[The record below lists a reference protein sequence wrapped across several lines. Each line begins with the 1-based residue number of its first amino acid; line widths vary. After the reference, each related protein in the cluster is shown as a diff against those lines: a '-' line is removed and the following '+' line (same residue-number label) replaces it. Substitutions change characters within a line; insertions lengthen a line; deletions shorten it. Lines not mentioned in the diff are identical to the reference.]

1 MKGRVGARGFTL
13 LELLVAVAVLA
24 MISTLIYGAFAGM
37 RNSKEGVSRV
47 GDRYH
52 EGREALRRITRELQS
67 AYISKHV
74 PIDPS
79 FQQLRTAF
87 KGSRGTPGDRVDFNS
102 FSNRRFDR
110 DSHMSDQCELSYYGS
125 RGPKTPDIV
134 DLVRRIDTSPD
145 LQFDSG
151 GRVDVLATDIDLFD
165 LEYLDPMTG
174 IWLEQWDT
182 TQATGQLD
190 RLPLQV
196 QITLVLNGGRRRA
209 ENRARDTYR
218 LVTKVAI
225 PAYQPLI
232 FAVQ

>member
-1 MKGRVGARGFTL
+1 MNGHTRRRGFTL

-24 MISTLIYGAFAGM
+24 MISTLIYGAFSGM
-37 RNSKEGVSRV
+37 RNSKEGVSRL

-52 EGREALRRITRELQS
+52 EGRESLRRITRELQS
-67 AYISKHV
+67 AYISKHL
-74 PIDPS
+74 PIDQS
-79 FQQLRTAF
+79 TAQLFTAF

-110 DSHMSDQCELSYYGS
+110 DSHLSDQCELSYYSS
-125 RGPKTPDIV
+125 RDPKNPDVV
-134 DLVRRIDTSPD
+134 DLVRRIDTTPD
-145 LQFDSG
+145 LEFDSG

-174 IWLEQWDT
+174 LWTEQWDT

-196 QITLVLNGGRRRA
+196 RITLVLNGGRRRG
-209 ENRARDTYR
+209 EDRSRDTHR
-218 LVTKVAI
+218 LITKVAI